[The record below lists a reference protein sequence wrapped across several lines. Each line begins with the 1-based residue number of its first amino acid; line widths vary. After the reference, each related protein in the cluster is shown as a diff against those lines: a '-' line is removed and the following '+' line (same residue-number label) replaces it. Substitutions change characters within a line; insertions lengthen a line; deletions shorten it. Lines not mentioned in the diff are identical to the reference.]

1 TAAGGP
7 LRSVRGALSALRA
20 PGARPR
26 GPFGPARRPI
36 GAGDELFDLGI
47 LVLRQH
53 ARHRTTGD
61 TMKRRSTSRST
72 AASGH
77 SWAAPVS
84 ALATAVAAAV
94 MAAGPV
100 DVTVTLG
107 SAPDTAV
114 VGQADVPNPVCPV
127 TPR

>member
-1 TAAGGP
+1 
-7 LRSVRGALSALRA
+7 
-20 PGARPR
+20 
-26 GPFGPARRPI
+26 
-36 GAGDELFDLGI
+36 
-47 LVLRQH
+47 
-53 ARHRTTGD
+53 
-61 TMKRRSTSRST
+61 MKRRSTSRST
-72 AASGH
+72 TGY
-77 SWAAPVS
+77 SWAAPAS